1 MNTNLIDLDYA
12 SYLVFIMYS
21 IFDHVFGVRSCVRCS
36 ITCSLFAHFEFSV
49 RVRSCSI
56 IYDFSEFV
64 FVRVQ

>member
-1 MNTNLIDLDYA
+1 MNTYLIDLDYA
-12 SYLVFIMYS
+12 SHLVFVMYS
-21 IFDHVFGVRSCVRCS
+21 IFDHVFGVRSYVRCS
-36 ITCSLFAHFEFSV
+36 ITCSLFAHFEFNV